1 MIIKPLLRF
10 IGLVKLPTEI
20 WFNSFLIILDN
31 WFSFT
36 FPIFPPNLEV
46 SEILNLFHEFEKN
59 QKYKTIKNFNL
70 PLTSIDLKG
79 SLYCSNIDHRW
90 TILNG
95 KQLRIVTWYDNE
107 IGYSTNVVNILN
119 KINIHFKI
127 LILFD
132 FSETYIVIKTLIL
145 KIYVKWKNI
154 SCKPNT

>member
-1 MIIKPLLRF
+1 MGRSSIGNIIPKTTSVVDVASKIIKNIKSKISCLSYR
-10 IGLVKLPTEI
+10 VPTSIVSCAEM
-20 WFNSFLIILDN
+20 N
-31 WFSFT
+31 FT
-36 FPIFPPNLEV
+36 LEKNLN
-46 SEILNLFHEFEKN
+46 IKDIKNLFHEFEKN

-119 KINIHFKI
+119 KIN
-127 LILFD
+127 
-132 FSETYIVIKTLIL
+132 E
-145 KIYVKWKNI
+145 N
-154 SCKPNT
+154 